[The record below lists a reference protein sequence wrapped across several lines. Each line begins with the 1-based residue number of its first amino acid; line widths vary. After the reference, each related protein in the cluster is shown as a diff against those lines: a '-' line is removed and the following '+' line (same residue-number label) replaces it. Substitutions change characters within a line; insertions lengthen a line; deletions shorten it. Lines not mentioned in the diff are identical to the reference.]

1 MKTKAIYV
9 DFDLVLL
16 LNKRLLIGLVVHH
29 SKFIFVAT
37 IRKLFSAKALFI
49 CVRCVNIKL
58 TGDKNVLQGPTS
70 QGVPQVRPGHK
81 ISHMPQV
88 LAQVSLLS

>member
-1 MKTKAIYV
+1 M
-9 DFDLVLL
+9 FDLRLL
-16 LNKRLLIGLVVHH
+16 LNEHFIGLVARR

-37 IRKLFSAKALFI
+37 ISKLRSAKALAI
-49 CVRCVNIKL
+49 CVRCVSIGHA
-58 TGDKNVLQGPTS
+58 GDKNVLQSPTF
-70 QGVPQVRPGHK
+70 QGVPQVRPGYK